1 MITQIENTKI
11 GQTILSDIDQLI
23 NKKKKEVQYVK
34 QHELKSILES
44 VFRVTSV
51 DVTERSN
58 RSEVADAVKIFSFIA
73 REHTNNNFKEI
84 GEFINRDHSTIV
96 IACNR
101 YGDLYK
107 TDTEFR
113 YKADG
118 CLSKFFAE
126 EGEEQPKEV
135 DIESIND
142 DLKKCDHYTLCKI
155 KNYIKRLLR

>member
-113 YKADG
+113 NKADG